1 MRSKRACAKS
11 EKTKRRLVVVTG
23 IIVIVLV
30 VVLAVVG
37 GSSSA
42 KSVTIADMANGQ
54 YADQK
59 VQVSGNVVENSF
71 STEDNVLTFDMY
83 DPAGDQTQY
92 LRVKYEGGV
101 AATFGN
107 DVTAI
112 CTGKV
117 GADGVLHATELVTKC
132 PSKYENSSNALGVA
146 QLADYGDSVLDKPVK
161 VTGTVKDGTLAAA
174 GQGDRFVLVDAEG
187 APELSVLFDDALSD
201 EVRDG
206 SPLSH
211 GVRIGA
217 GQPASRLDVAGNARG
232 RNALERAAAG
242 AAACAGQVGAAH
254 RQHERIARRQV
265 GHLGADLRRNVPEQR
280 YQVRQQAQ
288 QHAYVQRLEALGGG
302 SPRRR
307 LVGHG
312 RSLHILD
319 DDASHDST
327 PLLASPARPAPRPAS
342 ADVRPVHQTV

>member
-1 MRSKRACAKS
+1 MNT
-11 EKTKRRLVVVTG
+11 KTKRRLVVVTG

-37 GSSSA
+37 GSS
-42 KSVTIADMANGQ
+42 SVTIADMANGQ

-83 DPAGDQTQY
+83 DPSGDQTQY

-146 QLADYGDSVLDKPVK
+146 QLAEYGDSVLDKPVK

-206 SPLSH
+206 STLVLTGSLNED
-211 GVRIGA
+211 GKF
-217 GQPASRLDVAGNARG
+217 
-232 RNALERAAAG
+232 
-242 AAACAGQVGAAH
+242 
-254 RQHERIARRQV
+254 
-265 GHLGADLRRNVPEQR
+265 
-280 YQVRQQAQ
+280 
-288 QHAYVQRLEALGGG
+288 HATEV
-302 SPRRR
+302 
-307 LVGHG
+307 
-312 RSLHILD
+312 SL
-319 DDASHDST
+319 AE
-327 PLLASPARPAPRPAS
+327 
-342 ADVRPVHQTV
+342 

>member
-1 MRSKRACAKS
+1 MNT
-11 EKTKRRLVVVTG
+11 KTKR
-23 IIVIVLV
+23 
-30 VVLAVVG
+30 
-37 GSSSA
+37 
-42 KSVTIADMANGQ
+42 Q

-83 DPAGDQTQY
+83 DPSGDQTQY

-146 QLADYGDSVLDKPVK
+146 QLAEYGDSVLDKPVK

-206 SPLSH
+206 STLVLTGSLN
-211 GVRIGA
+211 GA
-217 GQPASRLDVAGNARG
+217 GKFLATEV
-232 RNALERAAAG
+232 
-242 AAACAGQVGAAH
+242 
-254 RQHERIARRQV
+254 
-265 GHLGADLRRNVPEQR
+265 
-280 YQVRQQAQ
+280 
-288 QHAYVQRLEALGGG
+288 
-302 SPRRR
+302 
-307 LVGHG
+307 
-312 RSLHILD
+312 SL
-319 DDASHDST
+319 A
-327 PLLASPARPAPRPAS
+327 
-342 ADVRPVHQTV
+342 V

>member
-1 MRSKRACAKS
+1 MNT
-11 EKTKRRLVVVTG
+11 KTKRRLVVVTG

-83 DPAGDQTQY
+83 DPSGDQTQY

-146 QLADYGDSVLDKPVK
+146 QLAEYGDSVLDKPVK

-206 SPLSH
+206 STLVLTGSLNED
-211 GVRIGA
+211 GKV
-217 GQPASRLDVAGNARG
+217 
-232 RNALERAAAG
+232 
-242 AAACAGQVGAAH
+242 
-254 RQHERIARRQV
+254 
-265 GHLGADLRRNVPEQR
+265 
-280 YQVRQQAQ
+280 
-288 QHAYVQRLEALGGG
+288 HATEV
-302 SPRRR
+302 
-307 LVGHG
+307 
-312 RSLHILD
+312 SL
-319 DDASHDST
+319 AE
-327 PLLASPARPAPRPAS
+327 
-342 ADVRPVHQTV
+342 

>member
-1 MRSKRACAKS
+1 MNT
-11 EKTKRRLVVVTG
+11 KTKRRLVVVTG

-42 KSVTIADMANGQ
+42 KSVTIADM
-54 YADQK
+54 
-59 VQVSGNVVENSF
+59 ENSF

-206 SPLSH
+206 STLVLTGSLNEDGKFH
-211 GVRIGA
+211 ATEVSLA
-217 GQPASRLDVAGNARG
+217 G
-232 RNALERAAAG
+232 
-242 AAACAGQVGAAH
+242 
-254 RQHERIARRQV
+254 
-265 GHLGADLRRNVPEQR
+265 
-280 YQVRQQAQ
+280 
-288 QHAYVQRLEALGGG
+288 
-302 SPRRR
+302 
-307 LVGHG
+307 
-312 RSLHILD
+312 
-319 DDASHDST
+319 
-327 PLLASPARPAPRPAS
+327 
-342 ADVRPVHQTV
+342 

>member
-1 MRSKRACAKS
+1 M
-11 EKTKRRLVVVTG
+11 
-23 IIVIVLV
+23 
-30 VVLAVVG
+30 
-37 GSSSA
+37 
-42 KSVTIADMANGQ
+42 
-54 YADQK
+54 
-59 VQVSGNVVENSF
+59 VENSF

-83 DPAGDQTQY
+83 DPSGDQTQY

-146 QLADYGDSVLDKPVK
+146 QLAEYGDSVLDKPVK

-206 SPLSH
+206 STLVLTGSLNED
-211 GVRIGA
+211 GKF
-217 GQPASRLDVAGNARG
+217 
-232 RNALERAAAG
+232 
-242 AAACAGQVGAAH
+242 
-254 RQHERIARRQV
+254 
-265 GHLGADLRRNVPEQR
+265 
-280 YQVRQQAQ
+280 
-288 QHAYVQRLEALGGG
+288 HATEV
-302 SPRRR
+302 
-307 LVGHG
+307 
-312 RSLHILD
+312 SL
-319 DDASHDST
+319 AE
-327 PLLASPARPAPRPAS
+327 
-342 ADVRPVHQTV
+342 

>member
-1 MRSKRACAKS
+1 MNT
-11 EKTKRRLVVVTG
+11 KTKRRLVVVTG

-54 YADQK
+54 YTDQK

-146 QLADYGDSVLDKPVK
+146 QLAEYGDSGLDKPGK

-206 SPLSH
+206 STLVLTGSLNED
-211 GVRIGA
+211 GKF
-217 GQPASRLDVAGNARG
+217 
-232 RNALERAAAG
+232 
-242 AAACAGQVGAAH
+242 
-254 RQHERIARRQV
+254 
-265 GHLGADLRRNVPEQR
+265 
-280 YQVRQQAQ
+280 
-288 QHAYVQRLEALGGG
+288 HATEV
-302 SPRRR
+302 
-307 LVGHG
+307 
-312 RSLHILD
+312 SL
-319 DDASHDST
+319 AE
-327 PLLASPARPAPRPAS
+327 
-342 ADVRPVHQTV
+342 

>member
-1 MRSKRACAKS
+1 MNT
-11 EKTKRRLVVVTG
+11 KTKRRLVVVTG

-83 DPAGDQTQY
+83 DPSGDQTQY

-146 QLADYGDSVLDKPVK
+146 QLAEYGDSVL
-161 VTGTVKDGTLAAA
+161 
-174 GQGDRFVLVDAEG
+174 DAEG

-206 SPLSH
+206 STLVLTGSLNED
-211 GVRIGA
+211 GKF
-217 GQPASRLDVAGNARG
+217 
-232 RNALERAAAG
+232 
-242 AAACAGQVGAAH
+242 
-254 RQHERIARRQV
+254 
-265 GHLGADLRRNVPEQR
+265 
-280 YQVRQQAQ
+280 
-288 QHAYVQRLEALGGG
+288 HATEV
-302 SPRRR
+302 
-307 LVGHG
+307 
-312 RSLHILD
+312 SL
-319 DDASHDST
+319 AE
-327 PLLASPARPAPRPAS
+327 
-342 ADVRPVHQTV
+342 

>member
-1 MRSKRACAKS
+1 MNT
-11 EKTKRRLVVVTG
+11 KTKRRLVVVTG

-42 KSVTIADMANGQ
+42 KSVTIAV
-54 YADQK
+54 K

-83 DPAGDQTQY
+83 DPSGDQTQY

-146 QLADYGDSVLDKPVK
+146 QLAEYGDSVLDKPVK

-206 SPLSH
+206 STLVLTGSLNED
-211 GVRIGA
+211 GKF
-217 GQPASRLDVAGNARG
+217 
-232 RNALERAAAG
+232 
-242 AAACAGQVGAAH
+242 
-254 RQHERIARRQV
+254 
-265 GHLGADLRRNVPEQR
+265 
-280 YQVRQQAQ
+280 
-288 QHAYVQRLEALGGG
+288 HATEV
-302 SPRRR
+302 
-307 LVGHG
+307 
-312 RSLHILD
+312 SL
-319 DDASHDST
+319 AE
-327 PLLASPARPAPRPAS
+327 
-342 ADVRPVHQTV
+342 

>member
-1 MRSKRACAKS
+1 MNA
-11 EKTKRRLVVVTG
+11 KTKRRMVVVTG

-30 VVLAVVG
+30 VILAVVG
-37 GSSSA
+37 GTSSA
-42 KSVTIADMANGQ
+42 KTVSVAEAATGS

-59 VQVSGNVVENSF
+59 IQVSGNVVENSF
-71 STEDNVLTFDMY
+71 ATEGNVLTFDIY
-83 DPAGDQTQY
+83 DPNGDITQQ
-92 LRVKYEGGV
+92 LRVRFEGGV
-101 AATFGN
+101 SATFGN

-206 SPLSH
+206 STLVLTGSLNEDGKFH
-211 GVRIGA
+211 ATEVSLA
-217 GQPASRLDVAGNARG
+217 G
-232 RNALERAAAG
+232 
-242 AAACAGQVGAAH
+242 
-254 RQHERIARRQV
+254 
-265 GHLGADLRRNVPEQR
+265 
-280 YQVRQQAQ
+280 
-288 QHAYVQRLEALGGG
+288 
-302 SPRRR
+302 
-307 LVGHG
+307 
-312 RSLHILD
+312 
-319 DDASHDST
+319 
-327 PLLASPARPAPRPAS
+327 
-342 ADVRPVHQTV
+342 